1 MPVLLYLVVI
11 KGTSMGSLSRRD
23 FMKSTLLGIGATTV
37 ALSLVGCSSND
48 KSSLASNDVTIDFKH
63 GVASGDPLM
72 DSIIL
77 WTRVTPEGTPS
88 HINLTLQVFEDE
100 EQKIASMTQSVAALK
115 KNDYTVKVDLSGLKA
130 NTHYYYRFVTDNTV
144 SPLGHCK
151 TLPQD
156 DVSQVKFAVM
166 SCANYPAGYFHAYA
180 EAAKINNLDAV
191 LHLGDYIYE
200 YGMGEYA
207 TEQAKTLGRELDADN
222 SHEIITL
229 NDYRKRYALYRT
241 DKGLQ
246 ALHQKAPFIAVWD
259 DHEICNDTYIDGAEN
274 HNAGEG
280 VFSDRKLAA
289 LQAYYEWMPVRPYL
303 VGQTEALYRKFD
315 YGNLVSLYMLDT
327 RNEARVKALDYND
340 YIDPTS
346 QEADFVR
353 FQADLATPEQQ
364 LLGNKQLT
372 WLTDG
377 IKTSNAKW
385 QVLGQQVLM
394 TKMMMPAEL
403 LSSLADPSKS
413 IVQQLGDLAKIKGR
427 LNANDHTL
435 TEQEKAR
442 VNFVAPYNLDAWDGY
457 PVEREV
463 ILQTAKMTN
472 KNLVVLAGDTHNAW
486 SGRLCNAKGE
496 VCGYEFATAGVTS
509 PGLEYY
515 LKLSDPQAKQYAD
528 VLQLLID
535 DLDFANIHQRGFM
548 TVTFSDESVDTQ
560 WHFVSSVHDATFT
573 MENKTMTINTPV

>member
-1 MPVLLYLVVI
+1 
-11 KGTSMGSLSRRD
+11 MGSLSRRD
-23 FMKSTLLGIGATTV
+23 FMKGTLLGIGATTM
-37 ALSLVGCSSND
+37 ALSLTGCSSHD
-48 KSSLASNDVTIDFKH
+48 KSTLASNDVTIDFKH
-63 GVASGDPLM
+63 GVASGDPLS

-77 WTRVTPEGTPS
+77 WTRVTPEGTPA
-88 HINLTLQVFEDE
+88 HINLTLQVFEEE
-100 EQKIASMTQSVAALK
+100 EQTIASMSQTVAALQ

-130 NTHYYYRFVTDNTV
+130 DTQYYYRFVTDNTI
-144 SPLGHCK
+144 SPLGQCK
-151 TLPQD
+151 TLPQN

-207 TEQAKTLGRELDADN
+207 TEQAQALGRELDADN
-222 SHEIITL
+222 SQEIITL
-229 NDYRKRYALYRT
+229 DDYRKRYALYRT
-241 DKGLQ
+241 DTGLQ

-259 DHEICNDTYIDGAEN
+259 DHEICNDTYVEGAEN

-280 VFSDRKLAA
+280 MFSERKLAA
-289 LQAYYEWMPVRPYL
+289 LQAYYEWMPVRPY
-303 VGQTEALYRKFD
+303 VKDQAEALYRKFEFGD
-315 YGNLVSLYMLDT
+315 LVSLYMLDT
-327 RNEARVKALDYND
+327 RNEARVKALDYQN
-340 YIDPTS
+340 YVDPNS
-346 QEADFVR
+346 AEMDFSR
-353 FQADLATPEQQ
+353 FQTDLVTPAQH

-377 IKTSNAKW
+377 MKTSNAKW

-403 LSSLADPSKS
+403 LTSLADPSQ
-413 IVQQLGDLAKIKGR
+413 IMAQQLSELAQLKGR
-427 LNANDHTL
+427 VNASDPSL
-435 TEQEKAR
+435 TAQEKAR
-442 VNFVAPYNLDAWDGY
+442 VGFVAPYNLDAWDGY

-463 ILQTAKMTN
+463 ILETAKATN

-486 SGRLCNAKGE
+486 SGRLCNTQGE
-496 VCGYEFATAGVTS
+496 VCGYEFATAGVSS

-515 LKLSDPQAKQYAD
+515 LKLSDPQAKQYAQ

-548 TVTFSDESVDTQ
+548 TVTFSTETVETE
-560 WHFVSSVHDATFT
+560 WHFVSSVHDASFT
-573 MENKTMTINTPV
+573 MAHRTMTTRANV